1 MQISDDKSET
11 WGLYN
16 FREGCG
22 NPVETYKK
30 NLNQS

>member
-1 MQISDDKSET
+1 MQISDDESET

-16 FREGCG
+16 FPEGCG